1 MHSSIISDTSCFI
14 VLDKIGSFELL
25 EHLYGEI
32 LTTPE
37 VAGEYGKPLPNW
49 VHIQAASDQTAQ
61 SRYAVHVGMGE
72 ASAIALAQELPD
84 AVVIMDDYK
93 ARSLAQRLG
102 IRVTGTL
109 GIIIKAKNNGIIPSV
124 RPLME
129 RLRSTDF
136 RFSDE
141 LEAHV
146 YLQAGE

>member
-1 MHSSIISDTSCFI
+1 MQ
-14 VLDKIGSFELL
+14 L
-25 EHLYGEI
+25 
-32 LTTPE
+32 
-37 VAGEYGKPLPNW
+37 
-49 VHIQAASDQTAQ
+49 
-61 SRYAVHVGMGE
+61 
-72 ASAIALAQELPD
+72 ALAQELSD

-102 IRVTGTL
+102 IKETGTL
-109 GIIIKAKNNGIIPSV
+109 GIIIKAKHNGIIPSV

-141 LEAHV
+141 LEAQV